1 MDDKVCPTC
10 GTPMDEFFP
19 DVADLRVIDEDKVRQ
34 AVKNNACALARDIE
48 TSSVTL
54 AKLKKRSDS

>member
-1 MDDKVCPTC
+1 MDDKVCPAC
-10 GTPMDEFFP
+10 GAPLDEFFP
-19 DVADLRVIDEDKVRQ
+19 EVVYRRVIDEDKVRQ